1 MSDSLRLLGL
11 QDALKEEIQRHV
23 AHIFAGFYSFQAAW
37 DALKV
42 KYGVPDLVI
51 QAHNQHLLQIP
62 AFKSGD
68 FDSLFNMAT
77 AVCDAVSGVDAA
89 HVGEFTYSTVVQS
102 LHGKLPPHLQT
113 DWGKYAYALKRVPSL
128 VDLNVWIDT
137 VLGGEELRGAKL
149 SSSSDACKPPSQLAS
164 FSKPAKPYVPS
175 ASSSYYRGP
184 TVLSQSVSN
193 DDYRQCQVC
202 QESPGHRLEMCNVF
216 KRMLVNVRA
225 AFCAE
230 NNHCFKCLTNG
241 HYAAKCRFQNAACR
255 ECNGQHHTM
264 LHGADRQFPPTGKNG
279 KSKYVLAIRI
289 PQTGVRPVL
298 LTLVNVN
305 VEAGSTRSQGGI
317 RWFNQAQ
324 MEAGA
329 IYSGPILGAVDEGI
343 FA

>member
-1 MSDSLRLLGL
+1 M
-11 QDALKEEIQRHV
+11 
-23 AHIFAGFYSFQAAW
+23 
-37 DALKV
+37 
-42 KYGVPDLVI
+42 
-51 QAHNQHLLQIP
+51 
-62 AFKSGD
+62 
-68 FDSLFNMAT
+68 
-77 AVCDAVSGVDAA
+77 
-89 HVGEFTYSTVVQS
+89 
-102 LHGKLPPHLQT
+102 
-113 DWGKYAYALKRVPSL
+113 
-128 VDLNVWIDT
+128 
-137 VLGGEELRGAKL
+137 GGEELRGAKL

-264 LHGADRQFPPTGKNG
+264 LHGADRQFPPTGKMVKAN
-279 KSKYVLAIRI
+279 LF
-289 PQTGVRPVL
+289 
-298 LTLVNVN
+298 
-305 VEAGSTRSQGGI
+305 SQLGYRRLGC
-317 RWFNQAQ
+317 AQ
-324 MEAGA
+324 
-329 IYSGPILGAVDEGI
+329 
-343 FA
+343 FC